1 MPSRRQ
7 RLCFLWNCAAAC
19 VCGGKWCEFN
29 LLWRRSLVSREG
41 WHSAGTG
48 ARRWSSWI
56 HSEDCSGSKRSWQEN
71 TEHWSE
77 PGLTHTHICCLS
89 QENESGFDTR
99 LWLVDNGFHKK
110 IFKKRNVEQ
119 IEKDVERN
127 YFKRKN
133 SNNVVPNYYVLAN
146 HHTSFLNRLQ
156 WLPK

>member
-1 MPSRRQ
+1 M
-7 RLCFLWNCAAAC
+7 
-19 VCGGKWCEFN
+19 
-29 LLWRRSLVSREG
+29 
-41 WHSAGTG
+41 
-48 ARRWSSWI
+48 
-56 HSEDCSGSKRSWQEN
+56 
-71 TEHWSE
+71 
-77 PGLTHTHICCLS
+77 
-89 QENESGFDTR
+89 
-99 LWLVDNGFHKK
+99 DNGFHKK